1 MVKMVTTDLVHSY
14 SQETMWLELSRLS
27 PSCQPGMPIL
37 SVYCPVEK
45 PKGLWGQDQVHEAV
59 PRAVFISIVTRI
71 RW

>member
-1 MVKMVTTDLVHSY
+1 
-14 SQETMWLELSRLS
+14 MWLELSRLS